1 MPAHRARVKIVAYH
15 YGRLAILFGVLA
27 LLIGFG
33 VVDPYA
39 LTVGLSVVVINLL
52 LTTVL
57 DAEKMEIGG
66 IAKVMKHPIL
76 LLDPHALGLPHFCGR
91 ITWLLMICLLVL
103 GLYIRSRLRMEPGKF
118 QVLLETVIGGMY
130 NFFPRCAR
138 A

>member
-1 MPAHRARVKIVAYH
+1 MKSPVVKRIEKRNWLILGAMIAGSFSFFRADVVAGVAFGGLISIAGFMMLERNVVRFLSMPAHRARVKIVAYH

-57 DAEKMEIGG
+57 DAEKM
-66 IAKVMKHPIL
+66 
-76 LLDPHALGLPHFCGR
+76 
-91 ITWLLMICLLVL
+91 
-103 GLYIRSRLRMEPGKF
+103 RLE
-118 QVLLETVIGGMY
+118 V
-130 NFFPRCAR
+130 
-138 A
+138 